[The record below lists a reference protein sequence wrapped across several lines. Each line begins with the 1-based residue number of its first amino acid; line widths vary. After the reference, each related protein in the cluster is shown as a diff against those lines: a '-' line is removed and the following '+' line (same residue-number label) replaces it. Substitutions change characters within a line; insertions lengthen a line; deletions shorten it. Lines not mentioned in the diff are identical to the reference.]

1 MQHLDL
7 ASKQSSS
14 SHLLVMG
21 DFNYPGI
28 NYRDNVVEAGPNT
41 EASKFFFKIEDL
53 FGPMYNWRN
62 TCKEDKQTISL
73 GLRFC
78 RWSKPSRFRQLW
90 VAGW

>member
-41 EASKFFFKIEDL
+41 EASKCFFKIEDL